1 MSATEPFVWRSAG
14 EIAAEVRARRVS
26 PVEVM
31 DATIAR
37 IEARNPSLNAFVFT
51 DFEGARAAAKK
62 AEQAVM
68 SGAALGPLHGVPTAM
83 KDLFDFKPG
92 WPTTLGGVRAMKDWR
107 PDLTCPYVERMERAG
122 AILVGKC
129 NSPIMGFRGV
139 CDNYLFGPTG
149 NPFDT
154 SRNPGGSSGGS
165 AAAVADGLVPVAE
178 GTDGGGS
185 IRIPASWS
193 GIFGYK
199 AGFGRVPLNSRPDA
213 FTPAGCF
220 IHEGP
225 LARTVEDA
233 ALAMTALAG
242 FDSRD
247 PFSLPDVVDYLGATR
262 RSIQGMRIAWTPNFG
277 VFPVE
282 PVIVET
288 CREALRAFEAAGAV
302 VEEVDFGIKRH
313 HLELADLWCKL
324 ITPLSVNAFETFK
337 AAGVDLLGDHR
348 DDFPPEFLRWLDYS
362 YRATVP
368 EQLQSQIVRTEINDA
383 IQGVLDSHDLILS
396 PTLAALPVKN
406 GSDGNTLGPA
416 EINGEPVERLIGWCM
431 TYFINFS
438 GHPAASIPAGLAP
451 GNLPVGLQI
460 IGRRHADADVFA
472 ASAAFE
478 RIRPWFD
485 SYRIPEGR
493 SLTVN

>member
-1 MSATEPFVWRSAG
+1 MSANDRFAWSSAS
-14 EIAAEVRARRVS
+14 EIATAIRARRVS

-31 DATIAR
+31 EATINR

-51 DFEGARAAAKK
+51 DFDGAMAAARK
-62 AEQAVM
+62 AEKAVM
-68 SGAALGPLHGVPTAM
+68 SGEALGPLHGVPTAM

-92 WPTTLGGVRAMKDWR
+92 WPTTMGGVRAMKDWR
-107 PDLTCPYVERMERAG
+107 PDLTCPYVERIERAG

-129 NSPIMGFRGV
+129 NSPVMGFRGV
-139 CDNYLFGPTG
+139 CDNYLFGPTR

-154 SRNPGGSSGGS
+154 RRNPGGSSGGS
-165 AAAVADGLVPVAE
+165 AAAVADGLVPLAE

-225 LARTVEDA
+225 LTRTVEDA

-242 FDSRD
+242 FDARD
-247 PFSLPDVVDYLGATR
+247 PFSLPDVVDFLGATR
-262 RSIQGMRIAWTPNFG
+262 RPIQGMRIAWTPDFG
-277 VFPVE
+277 VYPVE
-282 PVIVET
+282 PAILET
-288 CREALRAFEAAGAV
+288 CREALKAFEAAGAI
-302 VEEVDFGIKRH
+302 VEEVDFGIKRGH
-313 HLELADLWCKL
+313 QELAELWCKL
-324 ITPLSVNAFETFK
+324 IMPLSVGAFETFK
-337 AAGVDLLGDHR
+337 AAGLDLLAQHR

-362 YRATVP
+362 YEATVAD
-368 EQLQSQIVRTEINDA
+368 QTQSQKVRTEINDA

-396 PTLAALPVKN
+396 PTLAALPVEN

-416 EINGEPVERLIGWCM
+416 EINGQPVERLIGWCM

-493 SLTVN
+493 SLTVS

>member
-1 MSATEPFVWRSAG
+1 MAATEASTWRSAS
-14 EIAAEVRARRVS
+14 EIAAAVRARRVS

-31 DATIAR
+31 EATIAR

-51 DFEGARAAAKK
+51 DFDGAMAAARK
-62 AEQAVM
+62 AEKAVM
-68 SGAALGPLHGVPTAM
+68 SGEALGPLHGVPTAM

-92 WPTTLGGVRAMKDWR
+92 WPTTMGGVRAMKDWR
-107 PDLTCPYVERMERAG
+107 PGLTCPYVERIERAG

-139 CDNYLFGPTG
+139 CDNYLFGPTR

-154 SRNPGGSSGGS
+154 RRNPGGSSGGS
-165 AAAVADGLVPVAE
+165 AAAVADGLVPLAE

-199 AGFGRVPLNSRPDA
+199 AGFGRVGLNSRPDA

-225 LARTVEDA
+225 LTRTVEDA

-247 PFSLPDVVDYLGATR
+247 PFSLPDVVDYLGAIR
-262 RSIQGMRIAWTPNFG
+262 RSIQGMRIAWTPDFG
-277 VFPVE
+277 VYPVE
-282 PVIVET
+282 PAILET
-288 CREALRAFEAAGAV
+288 CREALKAFEAAGAT
-302 VEEVDFGIKRH
+302 VEEVDFSIKRGH
-313 HLELADLWCKL
+313 QELAELWCKL
-324 ITPLSVNAFETFK
+324 IMPLSVGAFEAFK
-337 AAGVDLLGDHR
+337 AAGLDLLAQHR
-348 DDFPPEFLRWLDYS
+348 DDFPPEFLRWLEYS
-362 YRATVP
+362 YKATVAD
-368 EQLQSQIVRTEINDA
+368 QTQSQKVRTEINDA

-396 PTLAALPVKN
+396 PTLAALPVEN